1 MVVLESFDISVLT
14 LDQVCVHPLLV
25 DNMGNGDDD
34 AEMVFLKLVSA
45 STKFI
50 ALKKLLDHEVV
61 RNNKEILI
69 FSGFDYALSC
79 CQSLLE
85 SMNISHLRL
94 DGSTPYALRKFN
106 IHRFQKKN
114 EHQVFVIATR
124 AGGEGITLTAAE
136 IVVFMDIDWNP
147 QVMAQAEARVHRIG
161 QTKPVTVVKLC
172 TRGTIEE
179 QMLNRV
185 SRKLYLASK
194 VISDSAAGSSEMSI
208 AETFE
213 SDDAFIRHLISRSF
227 ASVTVDTF
235 SSGDLIEMNWEQIVK
250 SCQNTSDV
258 DDYEPTSP
266 VSTPPSPSA
275 DSFNEQEKHWLSQ
288 SARIKTGLFN
298 GMMFSRPRASLKGD
312 ISADIHPSLRRLGK
326 NRTVYDAEI
335 DYYIDKQST
344 LCKNGEAVPTLTNSN
359 ISKSKAV
366 SNTGFQHLKVSQ
378 LTSICSF
385 TD

>member
-1 MVVLESFDISVLT
+1 M
-14 LDQVCVHPLLV
+14 HPLLV
-25 DNMGNGDDD
+25 DHTGNGDDD
-34 AEMVFLKLVSA
+34 AEMVIPKLVNA

-61 RNNKEILI
+61 RNNKKMLI

-79 CQSLLE
+79 CESLLE

-106 IHRFQKKN
+106 VHRFQKKN
-114 EHQVFVIATR
+114 EHQVFIIATR

-136 IVVFMDIDWNP
+136 IVVFMDLDWNP

-194 VISDSAAGSSEMSI
+194 VISDSAAGSSEMSV

-213 SDDAFIRHLISRSF
+213 SDDAFIRRLISRSF

-235 SSGDLIEMNWEQIVK
+235 SAGDLIEMNWEQIVK
-250 SCQNTSDV
+250 SCQNTNDV
-258 DDYEPTSP
+258 DDYEPASLVT
-266 VSTPPSPSA
+266 TPPSPSA
-275 DSFNEQEKHWLSQ
+275 DSFNEEENQWLSQ
-288 SARIKTGLFN
+288 STRIKTGLFN
-298 GMMFSRPRASLKGD
+298 GMIFSRRRAALKYD
-312 ISADIHPSLRRLGK
+312 IPADLDPSQRRLGK
-326 NRTVYDAEI
+326 NRTVFDPEI
-335 DYYIDKQST
+335 GYYVDKQST
-344 LCKNGEAVPTLTNSN
+344 LCKNGEAVPTMTNVN
-359 ISKSKAV
+359 ISKVKAV

-378 LTSICSF
+378 LISICSF
-385 TD
+385 TGHIDFCRHAFVLHRD